1 MSVTV
6 ARGEGGSALTADID
20 VVVATRDR
28 PDLLVACIESL
39 ERQTLDRFRLVVV
52 DDCSAT
58 PVADAL
64 PRGLGAQRSL
74 LVLRNESPLGP
85 GASRNRGV
93 GEATGTHVLF
103 LDDDV
108 RAHPGL
114 LASHA
119 DVFEREPGAVVSI
132 GALLPPPEVRLPPWD
147 LWQADRLAREHGRL
161 ARGEAVASWA
171 HLYTGNVALRRSDF
185 EAVGGFDTAFARQ
198 EDVELGYRLS
208 DHGCRFA
215 FEPAALVWHD
225 ARHALADWLR
235 IPQASARYDVLI
247 DRLRPESG
255 RLRWVREA
263 STGHWALRAARR
275 ALRRPGAARAAERL
289 TIAASQA
296 LHRVRADRLALLGF
310 SLVWDIEYNRALE
323 AGDRRRQP

>member
-1 MSVTV
+1 M
-6 ARGEGGSALTADID
+6 
-20 VVVATRDR
+20 VVATRDR

-64 PRGLGAQRSL
+64 RRGLGAQRSL

-85 GASRNRGV
+85 GGSRNRGV

-132 GALLPPPEVRLPPWD
+132 GALLPAAGGAAFHRGTCGRRIDWPVSTAGWPAARLSRPGHTSTP
-147 LWQADRLAREHGRL
+147 ATSPYAEATSRLS
-161 ARGEAVASWA
+161 AS
-171 HLYTGNVALRRSDF
+171 S
-185 EAVGGFDTAFARQ
+185 TAPYPGT

-215 FEPAALVWHD
+215 FEPAASSDRRPACSRGLV
-225 ARHALADWLR
+225 AD
-235 IPQASARYDVLI
+235 SA
-247 DRLRPESG
+247 G
-255 RLRWVREA
+255 Q
-263 STGHWALRAARR
+263 R
-275 ALRRPGAARAAERL
+275 ALRRSDRPPSSRIRAA
-289 TIAASQA
+289 A
-296 LHRVRADRLALLGF
+296 LGTRGPRRATLG
-310 SLVWDIEYNRALE
+310 APC
-323 AGDRRRQP
+323 RRGGATAPRRSTRR